1 MYYAG
6 PTVGIRDEVESQVV
20 VDFETAFAVEDPKQ
34 QEWKPKLE
42 VLLGNSATEEAESED
57 ESKCCKAACCRQENI
72 HDDMYID
79 EKQRTEYIDSLLP
92 RGEHGDQQPSIAI
105 IPRQLKDLRTGPDK
119 SLAVTTD
126 ELLIMAYRV
135 FGFVL
140 RTRKWGRLFCH
151 S

>member
-1 MYYAG
+1 
-6 PTVGIRDEVESQVV
+6 
-20 VDFETAFAVEDPKQ
+20 
-34 QEWKPKLE
+34 
-42 VLLGNSATEEAESED
+42 
-57 ESKCCKAACCRQENI
+57 
-72 HDDMYID
+72 MYID

-92 RGEHGDQQPSIAI
+92 KGEHGDQQPSIAI